1 MALRW
6 ETITLSVV
14 KDVKYR
20 RLNITEIMCSGK
32 NTLCAPVRTQTH
44 VFSRDYTAEVI
55 FASSNFPCNDPDS
68 YRILRSK
75 QAAGANRC
83 CDIAI
88 GLH

>member
-32 NTLCAPVRTQTH
+32 NTLCAPVKTQTH
-44 VFSRDYTAEVI
+44 VFSRDDTAAVI
-55 FASSNFPCNDPDS
+55 FAPPNFPCNDPNS

-83 CDIAI
+83 LEIAI
-88 GLH
+88 GLY